1 MPEGGRVRF
10 GDCRS
15 IQVARQTFVFPTG
28 VKVMGATFTG
38 LGITMKQILLGTTD

>member
-1 MPEGGRVRF
+1 
-10 GDCRS
+10 
-15 IQVARQTFVFPTG
+15 VFPTG